1 MATEKNYYNLTEYLV
16 VKYPDQTFRLD
27 LIQDET
33 ALTNETFDNACE
45 WNEENS
51 LDKPIWN
58 DFKDDFISTRSAKLQ
73 EMEDK
78 KTADEANKA
87 SAKAK
92 LIAGEPLTEEEADTI
107 VL

>member
-16 VKYPDQTFRLD
+16 VKYPNQSFRLD
-27 LIQDET
+27 LIEDET

-58 DFKDDFISTRSAKLQ
+58 NFKDDFISTRSAKLQ

-78 KTADEANKA
+78 KTADEANKV
-87 SAKAK
+87 SAKQK
-92 LIAGEPLTEEEADTI
+92 LINGEPLTEEEADTI

>member
-1 MATEKNYYNLTEYLV
+1 MAMEKNYYNLTEYLV
-16 VKYPDQTFRLD
+16 VKYPNQSFRLN
-27 LIQDET
+27 LIEDET

-45 WNEENS
+45 WNVENS
-51 LDKPIWN
+51 LNKPTWN

-92 LIAGEPLTEEEADTI
+92 LVAGEALTQEEADTI